1 MLRVSDPDLIAHW
14 PFREDL
20 KDHSESGL
28 AIQNHGVEIG
38 ESGGQRSAQFNGA
51 ETFLEVPCDLS
62 LGTGDFS
69 CAGWI
74 HTEETE
80 VVGDI
85 LSQFDPETRQG
96 WQVSVLTNTGMTS
109 TAQSNY
115 RNLHFGIDNG
125 HLGAWKD
132 CGRPGQAVK
141 ISALSTLGGHLYAGT
156 FENGEEEVGHLWRY
170 EGKKRWTDLGNPV
183 GCNSVN
189 AVVEF
194 KGALYCALGRYNS
207 SGSAMGDPLNTTPG
221 GQVYR
226 VDADGQWTFC
236 GHPGIEDA
244 TPEEIPTTGHNTGK
258 ADNATALT
266 VYQGRLYA
274 TSLYREGAFV
284 YDGGTSWTPIGPD
297 VRLMSFT
304 VYRDRLYT
312 LVNGGPVLRY
322 EGGAE
327 WTDCG
332 CPETSTQ
339 TYSAVT
345 FKGELY
351 VGTWPQGEVY
361 RYDGNKTWTC
371 LDRVGYE
378 REIMAMGLYNGKVY
392 IGSLPMAN
400 VWRMDGNQFTFLASL
415 DHTSA
420 PLRRVWSMAVYQ
432 GRLYAGTL
440 PSGHVYSVEA
450 GKVAT
455 WDCTF
460 PEGWRHIAAV
470 KQGGVLTLYVDGT
483 PVATTDSFN
492 PKRYDLNPNC
502 PLLIGFGTHDYF
514 KGALRDVRIYR
525 RGLTQG
531 EIQNLARD

>member
-1 MLRVSDPDLIAHW
+1 
-14 PFREDL
+14 
-20 KDHSESGL
+20 
-28 AIQNHGVEIG
+28 
-38 ESGGQRSAQFNGA
+38 
-51 ETFLEVPCDLS
+51 
-62 LGTGDFS
+62 
-69 CAGWI
+69 
-74 HTEETE
+74 
-80 VVGDI
+80 
-85 LSQFDPETRQG
+85 
-96 WQVSVLTNTGMTS
+96 
-109 TAQSNY
+109 
-115 RNLHFGIDNG
+115 
-125 HLGAWKD
+125 
-132 CGRPGQAVK
+132 
-141 ISALSTLGGHLYAGT
+141 
-156 FENGEEEVGHLWRY
+156 
-170 EGKKRWTDLGNPV
+170 
-183 GCNSVN
+183 
-189 AVVEF
+189 
-194 KGALYCALGRYNS
+194 
-207 SGSAMGDPLNTTPG
+207 MGDPLNTTPG

-244 TPEEIPTTGHNTGK
+244 TPEDTPTAGHNTGK

-284 YDGGTSWTPIGPD
+284 YDGGTTWTPIGPD

-322 EGGAE
+322 EGNAE

-345 FKGELY
+345 FEGHLY

-361 RYDGNKTWTC
+361 RYDGNTTWTC
-371 LDRVGYE
+371 LGRSGYE
-378 REIMAMGLYNGKVY
+378 REIMAHGTLQRQSLYRLAPNGQCLADGRQSIHIPSVSG
-392 IGSLPMAN
+392 I
-400 VWRMDGNQFTFLASL
+400 RM
-415 DHTSA
+415 SA

-455 WDCTF
+455 WDHTF
-460 PEGWRHIAAV
+460 PEGWRHVAAV
-470 KQGGVLTLYVDGT
+470 KQGGVLTLYVDGI

-492 PKRYDLNPNC
+492 PKRYDLTPNC
-502 PLLIGFGTHDYF
+502 PLLIGFGAHDYF
-514 KGALRDVRIYR
+514 KGAGRDIRKLSF
-525 RGLTQG
+525 GASTQG
-531 EIQNLARD
+531 EIQNLAGD

>member
-1 MLRVSDPDLIAHW
+1 
-14 PFREDL
+14 
-20 KDHSESGL
+20 
-28 AIQNHGVEIG
+28 
-38 ESGGQRSAQFNGA
+38 
-51 ETFLEVPCDLS
+51 
-62 LGTGDFS
+62 
-69 CAGWI
+69 
-74 HTEETE
+74 
-80 VVGDI
+80 
-85 LSQFDPETRQG
+85 
-96 WQVSVLTNTGMTS
+96 MTS

-125 HLGAWKD
+125 HLGSWTD

-141 ISALSTLGGHLYAGT
+141 ISALSTLGGNLYAGT
-156 FENGEEEVGHLWRY
+156 FENGKEEVGHLWRY
-170 EGKKRWTDLGNPV
+170 EGEKRWTDLGNPV

-194 KGALYCALGRYNS
+194 QGALYCALGRYNS

-322 EGGAE
+322 EGGTE
-327 WTDCG
+327 WTDYG

-361 RYDGNKTWTC
+361 RYDGNTTWTC
-371 LDRVGYE
+371 LGRTGYE

-400 VWRMDGNQFTFLASL
+400 VWRMDGNQFTFLESL
-415 DHTSA
+415 DSTSA

-455 WDCTF
+455 WDRTF

-470 KQGGVLTLYVDGT
+470 KQGGVLTLYRRWNSCRYNRQLQSKT
-483 PVATTDSFN
+483 LRPQLQLSSLNRLWRPRLFQRRATRYPYLSPGPHTRGN
-492 PKRYDLNPNC
+492 PE
-502 PLLIGFGTHDYF
+502 
-514 KGALRDVRIYR
+514 LRQ
-525 RGLTQG
+525 GLTWTSISLGFRLLMFVGLHTLVSRHGVLPSSFQLFQG
-531 EIQNLARD
+531 RLYAGRVVRRDRCSGRTGRLVCRLWRGVLDCPHGPRPLFYTSSAGCGPGVALCLRKGSTRFGRQ